1 MTAPALCVCTAT
13 WGIEPLV
20 CERGSART
28 TQASLLVCMLLW
40 ILAPPMACML
50 HAGAP
55 ASGGQHVPLSAARQ
69 GEYTCAAAYP
79 TAERS
84 VRLGRQNLH
93 MFRLR
98 NTRFDI
104 VGGILYF
111 IFVVRSCS
119 SFPV

>member
-1 MTAPALCVCTAT
+1 M
-13 WGIEPLV
+13 GF
-20 CERGSART
+20 GSWHLSYVMHAAR
-28 TQASLLVCMLLW
+28 
-40 ILAPPMACML
+40 
-50 HAGAP
+50 AGAP
-55 ASGGQHVPLSAARQ
+55 APGGLHVPPPSATRQ

-111 IFVVRSCS
+111 IFVVRSRRLLCRVAAV
-119 SFPV
+119 FMWL